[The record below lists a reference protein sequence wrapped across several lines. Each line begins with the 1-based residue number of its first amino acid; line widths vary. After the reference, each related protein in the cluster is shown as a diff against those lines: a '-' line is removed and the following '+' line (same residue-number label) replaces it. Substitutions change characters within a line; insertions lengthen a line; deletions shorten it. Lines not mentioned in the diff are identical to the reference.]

1 VRGLGTWLFG
11 ALESEQDRWFL
22 WLPVLFGAG
31 IALYFALPTEPS
43 LIRATAAV
51 TMALIVRVVWRHGP
65 MSLLVGSALMA
76 VVLGFAV
83 GKLRSDWVAAPV
95 LTAQIGPVEVRG
107 WVELLEPRPAGG
119 HRLTLL
125 VAGIERLQAHE
136 RPARVRIRVSEGG
149 SGLKPGDAISVRA
162 MLSGPAGP
170 ALPGGYD
177 FARSAWFQG
186 LGGVGFAL
194 APPVADP
201 RLGEAPTALR
211 ARAAIERLRQAI
223 GARVTTAL
231 PGNAGAIANAL
242 ITGERGGISEATN
255 QAFRDSGLLHI
266 LSISGLH
273 MAIMA
278 GAVFLSVRFLLALVP
293 ALALRFPIK
302 KWAAAAATLGA
313 LGYLLISGASFPTVR
328 SWIMISI
335 MFLAVMLERPAL
347 ALRNVAL
354 AALAILVLF
363 PESLMD
369 VSFQMSFAAVVAL
382 VAAYEIVR
390 DRAQDG
396 GGGRRGPW
404 LAVLLFFGGIVLS
417 TLVASLAVAPFAAYH
432 FHKSQQYAVL
442 ANLIAIPICNVLVMP
457 AALATLIALPLGL
470 EWAPL
475 QIMGWGI
482 EGMMWC
488 AQAVAA
494 LPGAVAAI
502 PAIPTAAF
510 ALMLCGGLWT
520 ALWRTRWRLIGL
532 CPIVLGLAVAPLR
545 AAPDVLVG
553 RDGTLV
559 AVQSG
564 KEGLS
569 ALAAKGGMFELARWL
584 EHDGDGRSA
593 ESVAEARAFRC
604 DGTGCAAIVKGRT
617 IAVVRH
623 AAALRDDC
631 GRAAVIVLAL
641 PSTRS
646 CADEGPIVIAQEQ
659 LKAKGTH
666 ALYFKDS
673 AIEIETAADGRGQR
687 PWVAATSTRGGP
699 APPARDDV
707 RGRSR
712 DRTSER
718 WPHERSAGRHAPT
731 PADEEP

>member
-1 VRGLGTWLFG
+1 
-11 ALESEQDRWFL
+11 LESEQDRWFL

-31 IALYFALPTEPS
+31 IALYFALPAEPS
-43 LIRATAAV
+43 LIRAGAAV
-51 TMALIVRVVWRHGP
+51 TMALIVRAVWRHGP

-76 VVLGFAV
+76 LALGFAV

-107 WVELLEPRPAGG
+107 WVELLEPRPGGG
-119 HRLTLL
+119 HRLTLV
-125 VAGIERLQAHE
+125 VAGIERLQPHE

-149 SGLKPGDAISVRA
+149 AGLRPGYAISVRA

-177 FARSAWFQG
+177 FARTAWFQG

-194 APPVADP
+194 APPAPDP
-201 RLGEAPTALR
+201 SLGEASTALR

-223 GARVTTAL
+223 GARVTAAL
-231 PGNAGAIANAL
+231 PGNSGGIANAL

-278 GAVFLSVRFLLALVP
+278 GAVFLSVRFLLVLVP
-293 ALALRFPIK
+293 VLALRFPIK

-354 AALAILVLF
+354 AALVILVLF

-382 VAAYEIVR
+382 VAAYELVR
-390 DRAQDG
+390 DRAQHG
-396 GGGRRGPW
+396 GSGRRGPW

-442 ANLIAIPICNVLVMP
+442 ANLIAIPLCNIVVMP

-482 EGMMWC
+482 EGMVWC

-520 ALWRTRWRLIGL
+520 ALWRTRWRVIGL
-532 CPIVLGLAVAPLR
+532 CPIVLGLAVAPMR
-545 AAPDVLVG
+545 TAPDVLVG

-559 AVQSG
+559 AVRNG

-593 ESVAEARAFRC
+593 ETVAEAKAFRC
-604 DGTGCAAIVKGRT
+604 DGTGCTAIVRGRT
-617 IAVVRH
+617 VAVVRH

-631 GRAAVIVLAL
+631 ERAAVIALAL

-646 CADEGPIVIAQEQ
+646 CVDKGPIVIAQEQ

-666 ALYFKDS
+666 ALYFNDG

-687 PWVAATSTRGGP
+687 PWVAAASTRGGP
-699 APPARDDV
+699 ASPARGDV

-712 DRTSER
+712 DRTSEQ
-718 WPHERSAGRHAPT
+718 WPQERNARRRAHI

>member
-1 VRGLGTWLFG
+1 MRGLGTWLFG

-404 LAVLLFFGGIVLS
+404 LAVLPVLRRHR
-417 TLVASLAVAPFAAYH
+417 AVDAGCQSRRGPVRRVPF
-432 FHKSQQYAVL
+432 SQ
-442 ANLIAIPICNVLVMP
+442 
-457 AALATLIALPLGL
+457 
-470 EWAPL
+470 E
-475 QIMGWGI
+475 
-482 EGMMWC
+482 
-488 AQAVAA
+488 
-494 LPGAVAAI
+494 
-502 PAIPTAAF
+502 PAICGAGEPDCHSHLQCFGHASSARH
-510 ALMLCGGLWT
+510 ADCSPARSRVGSAPDHGLGDRGHDVVRPGRRGSAGRGGGHSRHSNGGLRT
-520 ALWRTRWRLIGL
+520 DALWRLVDRT
-532 CPIVLGLAVAPLR
+532 LAHAM
-545 AAPDVLVG
+545 AAHWPMPDCFGV
-553 RDGTLV
+553 
-559 AVQSG
+559 SG
-564 KEGLS
+564 G
-569 ALAAKGGMFELARWL
+569 
-584 EHDGDGRSA
+584 
-593 ESVAEARAFRC
+593 
-604 DGTGCAAIVKGRT
+604 
-617 IAVVRH
+617 
-623 AAALRDDC
+623 AAAR
-631 GRAAVIVLAL
+631 
-641 PSTRS
+641 
-646 CADEGPIVIAQEQ
+646 
-659 LKAKGTH
+659 GT
-666 ALYFKDS
+666 
-673 AIEIETAADGRGQR
+673 
-687 PWVAATSTRGGP
+687 
-699 APPARDDV
+699 
-707 RGRSR
+707 
-712 DRTSER
+712 
-718 WPHERSAGRHAPT
+718 
-731 PADEEP
+731 